1 MIVVLTISVASGI
14 FEGQPFFGTMGF
26 YLEHDIGL
34 LLQKK
39 AQRKTLSKFAHKYMY
54 YSSRLS
60 PILNGGW
67 WEF

>member
-39 AQRKTLSKFAHKYMY
+39 AQRKTLSKFAHKYM
-54 YSSRLS
+54 
-60 PILNGGW
+60 
-67 WEF
+67 